1 MKNAVIGFC
10 SIIILLLAGMGISTA
25 EGRTMRQNE
34 LDSTLNAA
42 MVQSMEVLTM
52 SKDYE
57 IEDQKEFV
65 ADFIQNALVRM
76 NSESEYEV
84 EVYSVDTE
92 KGILDAGVTETYSQL
107 FVPGKV
113 DSRKTVVLDDYTNEN
128 NVYYSVTFQK
138 DGKVIKQIQVHGGDF
153 LSGSLLPQGVGVT
166 KWKDKASGTVYTA
179 SNIANLAVTKD
190 LTLEAA

>member
-52 SKDYE
+52 SKD
-57 IEDQKEFV
+57 
-65 ADFIQNALVRM
+65 
-76 NSESEYEV
+76 
-84 EVYSVDTE
+84 
-92 KGILDAGVTETYSQL
+92 
-107 FVPGKV
+107 
-113 DSRKTVVLDDYTNEN
+113 
-128 NVYYSVTFQK
+128 YSVTFQK